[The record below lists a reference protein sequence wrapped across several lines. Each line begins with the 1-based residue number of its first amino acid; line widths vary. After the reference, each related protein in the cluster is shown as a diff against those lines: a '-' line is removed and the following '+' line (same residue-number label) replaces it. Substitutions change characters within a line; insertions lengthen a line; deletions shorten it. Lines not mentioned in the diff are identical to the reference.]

1 MTLLENRSPVLAGVS
16 QWLHREL
23 YRPQAVNIVLI
34 QVRGSRYA
42 LPAANVVELL
52 RSVAISPLPGA
63 PDVVSG
69 VINVR
74 GVLTAVID
82 PAVVFG
88 HPETP
93 VKTSDNFVLV
103 SIPSRI
109 VALRVESADELV
121 EVADA
126 DIQAGESI
134 SSSAH
139 RLGGVATLPDGL
151 IVIYD
156 PAKFLDQ
163 AESVALSDALA
174 TAST

>member
-1 MTLLENRSPVLAGVS
+1 M
-16 QWLHREL
+16 
-23 YRPQAVNIVLI
+23 NIVLI
-34 QVRGSRYA
+34 QVRGSRYGI
-42 LPAANVVELL
+42 PAANVVELI
-52 RSVAISPLPGA
+52 RAVAISPLPGA
-63 PDVVSG
+63 LHVVSG

-88 HPETP
+88 YPETP

-109 VALRVESADELV
+109 VALRVESADELI
-121 EVADA
+121 EVPDA

-134 SSSAH
+134 ASSTH
-139 RLGGVATLPDGL
+139 RLGGVARLPDGL

-174 TAST
+174 TASP